1 MHFKKI
7 ILLPLFV
14 FVSFLSVAHAAIHD
28 QYNRYV
34 GQYVSVGGGA
44 TFANKIYQPPN
55 NTQSGLIGGAA
66 NLFLG
71 DQINPYFAPEVGF
84 GYAQFRS
91 GGLTIIAL
99 NFRFTAPIGSHV
111 SLFGKLGPAYAEL
124 TTRMNGYQST
134 NSFVPA
140 LGLGVGY
147 GLTYQWMLSLEANG
161 VWLPQDMGNGN
172 GLAGGLTINATRYFN
187 A

>member
-1 MHFKKI
+1 M
-7 ILLPLFV
+7 
-14 FVSFLSVAHAAIHD
+14 
-28 QYNRYV
+28 
-34 GQYVSVGGGA
+34 
-44 TFANKIYQPPN
+44 
-55 NTQSGLIGGAA
+55 
-66 NLFLG
+66 
-71 DQINPYFAPEVGF
+71 
-84 GYAQFRS
+84 
-91 GGLTIIAL
+91 